1 MTYEACALA
10 EGKGMKQ
17 INRVLLGLSKRAER
31 ASSAQLVASFV
42 DVGSLLASLTTN
54 DHQVVYG
61 RRGTGKTHVLSKL
74 FADAIDEGHLPVQID
89 LRTLGST
96 GGIYS
101 DPSLPI
107 SERATRLLAD
117 LLWALHDGVLERA
130 IENESINLA
139 SLQPKLDAFRDSIV
153 EVRVVGEVVES
164 QNTST
169 TVTSETGG
177 GIAAGL
183 SKMPQMNLNLSTK
196 HGINDGRAQTRQVS
210 GLLRHRV
217 HFGSVAHA
225 LRELASILGHRKVWL
240 LLDEWS
246 EIPLDLQPYL
256 ADLLRRTVFP
266 VHGIVAKI
274 AAIEQRTNFRL
285 TLDESSYIG
294 IEVGADAAASLTL
307 DDFMVFDN
315 NATAATNFF
324 RSLLWKHVT
333 SSVPEDSEL
342 RRLSENEFSSNTFT
356 QINAL
361 QELVRAAEGV
371 PRDAINIVSLA
382 AQSAVDRSISVADI
396 RLAARQWYQQS
407 KENAISARPRAT
419 RLLQWIREEVIGA
432 RRARAFLLPS
442 DSKSSL
448 IDYLYDARVLHVIKK
463 GVSSND
469 TPGVRYNV
477 YAIDYGCYVDL
488 MATSNAPQGLFQA
501 ESNQGERY
509 VDVPATDYRSIRRAI
524 LDLASF
530 ERSAPGEELE
540 RSM

>member
-1 MTYEACALA
+1 
-10 EGKGMKQ
+10 
-17 INRVLLGLSKRAER
+17 
-31 ASSAQLVASFV
+31 
-42 DVGSLLASLTTN
+42 
-54 DHQVVYG
+54 
-61 RRGTGKTHVLSKL
+61 VLSKL
-74 FADAIDEGHLPVQID
+74 FADALTDGHVPIQID

-101 DPSLPI
+101 DPCLPVA
-107 SERATRLLAD
+107 ERATRLLAD

-130 IENESINLA
+130 IENERIDLA
-139 SLQPKLDAFRDSIV
+139 SLQIKLDAFRDSIV

-164 QNTST
+164 HNANATL
-169 TVTSETGG
+169 TSETNGG
-177 GIAAGL
+177 VGAGL
-183 SKMPQMNLNLSTK
+183 SKTPQLSFNLSAK
-196 HGINDGRAQTRQVS
+196 EGRTEGTGQSRQVS
-210 GLLRHRV
+210 GSLRHRV
-217 HFGSVAHA
+217 HFGAVAHA
-225 LRELASILGHRKVWL
+225 LRELAAVLGSRKIWL

-246 EIPLDLQPYL
+246 EVPLDLQPYL

-266 VHGIVAKI
+266 VHGIVVKI

-285 TLDESSYIG
+285 ALDESGYIG

-342 RRLSENEFSSNTFT
+342 RALSESEFSSNTFT
-356 QINAL
+356 QINSL

-382 AQSAVDRSISVADI
+382 AQTAVDRSISVADI

-407 KENAISARPRAT
+407 KESAISARPRAT
-419 RLLQWIREEVIGA
+419 RLLQWIREEVIGT

-442 DSKSSL
+442 DAKSLL

-469 TPGVRYNV
+469 TPGIRYNV

-501 ESNQGERY
+501 ESGQGERY

-530 ERSAPGEELE
+530 EESVPEDSA
-540 RSM
+540 